1 MRLLASWC
9 ALIVTGFLILG
20 CKGFFTSQSSA
31 PGTTGFVYILNSAQ
45 GAGGVGSVSGYQ
57 ASVTNG
63 VLNTL
68 LNSPFSVASQL
79 STPNSMSADPLG
91 RFVFVSSNQGS
102 GGINGFAISQN
113 INTLGQLTSTG
124 VTTTKAAPAAIAE
137 APSAAAVYA
146 VEAGAAGPQ
155 AEGFTVSPST
165 GALTAQ
171 TGSPFSL
178 GASGTPNSVLVVGAL
193 LFVGMLDGSIL
204 SVPLNADGTLNVSKI
219 VTTSPTATGI
229 SKVADLAADQAGRFL
244 YAVDGTQKVVGF
256 IINGSTGALTAIP
269 ISTGGSPPTSPV
281 SVAVASVNGTPTFVF
296 TANQGGT
303 VSIFLISNS
312 GGLTQVI
319 GSPLAVSVVT
329 PIALAVDPSQAF
341 LYLVGSG
348 STTPLSFV
356 IVTSSIPPLVAD
368 STPNPPAGTGPAAVV
383 AVPSA
388 LH

>member
-9 ALIVTGFLILG
+9 VLIVVGFLIVG
-20 CKGFFTSQSSA
+20 CKGFFTDQSSA

-57 ASVTNG
+57 AGVTNG
-63 VLNTL
+63 ALNTL

-79 STPNSMSADPLG
+79 STPNSMSADLFG

-113 INTLGQLTSTG
+113 INTLGQLNSTG
-124 VTTTKAAPAAIAE
+124 VTTTSAAPAAIAE

-146 VEAGAAGPQ
+146 VESGTGGPQ
-155 AEGFTVSPST
+155 AEAFTVNPST
-165 GALTAQ
+165 GALTAK

-178 GASGTPNSVLVVGAL
+178 GASGTPTSVLVVGAL
-193 LFVGMLDGSIL
+193 LFVGMADGSIL
-204 SVPLNADGTLNVSKI
+204 GVPINADGTLNVSKI

-229 SKVADLAADQAGRFL
+229 SKVADLAVDGSGRLL

-256 IINGSTGALTAIP
+256 AINAGTGALAAVANATA
-269 ISTGGSPPTSPV
+269 GSSPV
-281 SVAVASVNGTPTFVF
+281 SVAVASVNGTPTFAF
-296 TANQGGT
+296 TANQGGS

-312 GGLTQVI
+312 GALTQVI
-319 GSPLAVSVVT
+319 GSPLAVSVIT

-356 IVTSSIPPLVAD
+356 IVPSSIPPLVAN
-368 STPNPPAGTGPAAVV
+368 TLPNPPAGTAPAAVV